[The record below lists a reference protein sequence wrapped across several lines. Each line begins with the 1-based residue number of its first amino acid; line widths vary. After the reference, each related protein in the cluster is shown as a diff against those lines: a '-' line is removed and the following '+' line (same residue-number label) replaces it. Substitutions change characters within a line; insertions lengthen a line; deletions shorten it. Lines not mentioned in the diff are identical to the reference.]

1 MRALVAIAIIV
12 AMGIVLIATG
22 VFDPAMRPP
31 PSQFDHDNGAVP
43 PTADER
49 ALASVQ
55 AGALIATLP
64 VSVVAL
70 CIAASALRSW
80 KEQVTAI
87 VATSLSALSA
97 LAGIVL
103 AWIGVGTVVFFT

>member
-1 MRALVAIAIIV
+1 MRALVAIAIIA

-22 VFDPAMRPP
+22 VFDPAMQPP

-80 KEQVTAI
+80 KEQVTAL